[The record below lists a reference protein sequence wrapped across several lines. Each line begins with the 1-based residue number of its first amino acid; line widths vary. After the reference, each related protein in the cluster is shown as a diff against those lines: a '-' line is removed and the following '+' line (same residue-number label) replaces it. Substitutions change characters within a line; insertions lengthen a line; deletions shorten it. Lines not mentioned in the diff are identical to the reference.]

1 VSRSIRF
8 MGVAAR
14 TQARKRRIELARE
27 ALRRM
32 DAAAPPSD
40 VPPPIPPRPDAG
52 GRSSHPSR

>member
-8 MGVAAR
+8 LGVAAR

-27 ALRRM
+27 AIRRM

-40 VPPPIPPRPDAG
+40 VPPIPPKRDAG